1 MGTVWRRAFPPP
13 APRSRAFAPPPI
25 PPRTPLAEC
34 SCPASSATAGRT
46 WGADASDRHSEQ
58 LSENNLTQSS

>member
-1 MGTVWRRAFPPP
+1 MPSP
-13 APRSRAFAPPPI
+13 AAPPGPSTVQAS
-25 PPRTPLAEC
+25 PSPALAEC